1 MVQLKTILNIIKTYC
16 YLNNNNKTKIMNKLF
31 TLAIVLLLAS
41 CKTEEWNK
49 ENAKK
54 KCLES
59 AKSEMYNEASTKRV
73 TAICDCIA
81 EKTIATF
88 ANEEEANNKML
99 DVVYITNDCRNDF
112 DKAKVTADSLFY
124 EQNPDLKYMK
134 NP

>member
-1 MVQLKTILNIIKTYC
+1 
-16 YLNNNNKTKIMNKLF
+16 MNKLF